1 VLNVLRG
8 LSEQFQVI
16 VQLIPRQKPLSSFN
30 DVHADLRLAELNM
43 TSPLLRHRRPLSP
56 LLPAGHPPLLPRRGP
71 VLPVPALPVGAP
83 LVVGAD
89 AVDAVAA
96 GKVAPPL
103 GRPAATNGR
112 PSTTHGPGP
121 STCGPVPPTVVIME
135 HLHALERHSHHTT
148 PCWLSACLRRSM
160 RPLHLRAFSS
170 RRILP
175 PRRPGTPTPSR
186 TPSAPSLYLSILS
199 PARARPAPG
208 PARKLRPDASSGM
221 VMGRIFSTR
230 NNRIFFQ
237 PGPKNAQV

>member
-1 VLNVLRG
+1 LVLNVLRG

-16 VQLIPRQKPLSSFN
+16 VRLIPRQKPLSSFN

-56 LLPAGHPPLLPRRGP
+56 LLPAGRPPLLPRRGP

-96 GKVAPPL
+96 DKVAPPL

-121 STCGPVPPTVVIME
+121 STCGPVPPAVVIME
-135 HLHALERHSHHTT
+135 HLHAPERHSHRTT
-148 PCWLSACLRRSM
+148 PCWLSGASGVLCAPSTSGRF
-160 RPLHLRAFSS
+160 PAGASS
-170 RRILP
+170 RPVALGLP
-175 PRRPGTPTPSR
+175 LLRERLQHH
-186 TPSAPSLYLSILS
+186 LY
-199 PARARPAPG
+199 
-208 PARKLRPDASSGM
+208 
-221 VMGRIFSTR
+221 T
-230 NNRIFFQ
+230 
-237 PGPKNAQV
+237 